1 MKTLKSLLLILV
13 ATIAASAA
21 LAADAERPVSI
32 PFVSWGGIKD
42 WRSEG
47 TDALLIE
54 GRNNKW
60 YEATFFSP
68 CIGMTFSPL
77 AVGFVTEPGGSIDKF
92 SSILVEGQR
101 CWFRTLQ
108 EVPPPQ

>member
-1 MKTLKSLLLILV
+1 MKTLKSLILV
-13 ATIAASAA
+13 LVTTVAVSATA
-21 LAADAERPVSI
+21 AADAERPVSI

-42 WRSEG
+42 WRPAG
-47 TDALLIE
+47 TGALFIE

-68 CIGMTFSPL
+68 CIGLAFTPL
-77 AVGFVTEPGGSIDKF
+77 VVGFVTEPGGSIDKF
-92 SSILVEGQR
+92 SSIIVEGQR

-108 EVPPPQ
+108 ETSPPQ